1 MNESAPPSETTE
13 APIRVSRLPQLLRT
27 EDWWAIWLG
36 GFILLLVLAATL
48 AARPHDA
55 FSRAHQ
61 YEQLTQEYDT
71 LRSQKAD
78 PDGKLKELK
87 KQRET
92 AKNAIAVNPLS
103 QWTGKIQ
110 SWTSNPIAAFSDK
123 SGNSILPGLLGVFVI
138 LAFTFTLGIKVM
150 GGSARQFLIAFVP
163 VFLLAIFAYVLAG
176 QKVIKHYNLEY
187 ALWAIMVG
195 LIISNTLGTPRF
207 LLPAVRTEFYIK
219 TGLVLLG
226 AEILFSQLLSLGLPG
241 IGVSWVTTPIVLI
254 TTFIFGQKVL
264 KMSSP
269 SLNMVIS
276 ADMSVC
282 GVSAA
287 IATGAACRAKKEEL
301 SLAIALSLGF
311 TVVMMIVM
319 PAFINAVQ
327 MDPVV
332 AGAWLGG
339 TIDSTGA
346 VAAAG
351 GMVGDTALT
360 VAATIKMIQNILIGA
375 VAFAV
380 SIYWVGWVE
389 KSQTDGKSNPTQRV
403 GLGEIWRRFPKFML
417 GFLAASFVFSYLAT
431 RGIEGEATVNAVLKG
446 TTETLRGWLFC
457 LAFVSIGLESNFREL
472 TPYLKGGKPLVLYVV
487 GQTLN
492 LVLSLF
498 MAWVMFVKVFPNA
511 ADALRQ

>member
-1 MNESAPPSETTE
+1 MNESASPSEPKE
-13 APIRVSRLPQLLRT
+13 IPLVRVSRLPELLRT

-48 AARPHDA
+48 ASRPDDTY
-55 FSRAHQ
+55 SRVERYH
-61 YEQLTQEYDT
+61 QLTQEYDA
-71 LRSQKAD
+71 LREQKAD
-78 PDGKLKELK
+78 PDGKLKDIK
-87 KQRET
+87 KQREA

-103 QWTGKIQ
+103 QWTAKLQ

-123 SGNSILPGLLGVFVI
+123 SGKPIFPGLLGVFVI
-138 LAFTFTLGIKVM
+138 LALTFTLGIKVM
-150 GGSARQFLIAFVP
+150 GGSAKQFLIAFVP

-207 LLPAVRTEFYIK
+207 MLPAVRTEFYIK

-254 TTFIFGQKVL
+254 TTFIFGQKIL

-311 TVVMMIVM
+311 TVIMMIVM
-319 PAFINAVQ
+319 PAFINSVN

-389 KSQTDGKSNPTQRV
+389 KSESTQRV

-417 GFLAASFVFSYLAT
+417 GFLAASIAFSYMAT

-446 TTETLRGWLFC
+446 TTEPLRGWLFC
-457 LAFVSIGLESNFREL
+457 LAFVSIGLETNFRQL
-472 TPYLKGGKPLVLYVV
+472 MPYFKGGKPLVLYVV

-492 LVLSLF
+492 LMISLF